1 MFSFKTTKGASRVS
15 SMVVDDD
22 SADYSPD
29 EQDVRMLNAI
39 FSASVVLQD
48 AAVSNGILSG
58 E

>member
-29 EQDVRMLNAI
+29 EQDARMLNAI

>member
-1 MFSFKTTKGASRVS
+1 
-15 SMVVDDD
+15 MVVDDD

-29 EQDVRMLNAI
+29 EQDARMLNAI